1 MLARGLLRREVGE
14 DALREH
20 LAELHAPLVV
30 AVDVPD
36 DTLDEDLVLV
46 ERDERAEGLG
56 RELIAEERVRGLVAL
71 EGLER
76 DELLVDALG
85 RAFLGRLAERE
96 RLGLGE
102 EVRHQLVVEVADR
115 VVRLRAADEVAR
127 DEVRALVDELVERVL
142 AVRAGFAPLD
152 RTRRVVDRI
161 ALLVDA
167 LAVRLHVHLLEIGRE
182 AREVLVVRE
191 DAVGF
196 GAVAVVVEDAEE
208 REDDRHVALE
218 AGRAEVTVHLVVALE
233 QLLVVV
239 AADREHER
247 KTDRGRKRVAAAD
260 PIPEDEH
267 VLRVD
272 AERGD
277 FLRGR
282 GDGDEVLGDGGFRG
296 GLLEA
301 RLLGLS
307 EEPLLRRKRVGHRLL
322 RREGLGRDDEQG
334 LVRLHRAE
342 RLGEVR
348 RVDVGD
354 EEELHVALRVG
365 RERDVRHDGTEIG
378 AADAD
383 VDDVLDALAGEALP
397 LALTDLVGERGH
409 LVEDLAHARHDVLA
423 VNLDLDVLVLAA
435 KRGVKNGATLG
446 RVDLLAG
453 EHLLDLFLEVCL
465 LRELDERL
473 HRRLVDAVLGVVEE
487 PARGL
492 ERELRRAILVFREE
506 ILDRLRL
513 VLVYEFIDLFPSLS
527 VHCHFPR

>member
-1 MLARGLLRREVGE
+1 M
-14 DALREH
+14 
-20 LAELHAPLVV
+20 
-30 AVDVPD
+30 
-36 DTLDEDLVLV
+36 
-46 ERDERAEGLG
+46 
-56 RELIAEERVRGLVAL
+56 
-71 EGLER
+71 
-76 DELLVDALG
+76 
-85 RAFLGRLAERE
+85 
-96 RLGLGE
+96 
-102 EVRHQLVVEVADR
+102 
-115 VVRLRAADEVAR
+115 
-127 DEVRALVDELVERVL
+127 
-142 AVRAGFAPLD
+142 
-152 RTRRVVDRI
+152 
-161 ALLVDA
+161 
-167 LAVRLHVHLLEIGRE
+167 
-182 AREVLVVRE
+182 
-191 DAVGF
+191 
-196 GAVAVVVEDAEE
+196 VEDAEE

-233 QLLVVV
+233 ELLVVV
-239 AADREHER
+239 AADRDHER
-247 KTDRGRKRVAAAD
+247 EADRGRERVAAAD
-260 PIPEDEH
+260 PVPEDEH

-282 GDGDEVLGDGGFRG
+282 GDGDEVLGDRSLGV

-301 RLLGLS
+301 RLLGLG

-365 RERDVRHDGTEIG
+365 RERDVRHDGTEVG

-397 LALTDLVGERGH
+397 LAAAHGVGEVAH
-409 LVEDLAHARHDVLA
+409 LVEDLAHVLEDVLA
-423 VNLDLDVLVLAA
+423 VDLHLVVLVEVAE
-435 KRGVKNGATLG
+435 RGVENGAAFR

>member
-1 MLARGLLRREVGE
+1 MA
-14 DALREH
+14 
-20 LAELHAPLVV
+20 
-30 AVDVPD
+30 
-36 DTLDEDLVLV
+36 
-46 ERDERAEGLG
+46 
-56 RELIAEERVRGLVAL
+56 
-71 EGLER
+71 
-76 DELLVDALG
+76 
-85 RAFLGRLAERE
+85 
-96 RLGLGE
+96 
-102 EVRHQLVVEVADR
+102 
-115 VVRLRAADEVAR
+115 
-127 DEVRALVDELVERVL
+127 
-142 AVRAGFAPLD
+142 
-152 RTRRVVDRI
+152 
-161 ALLVDA
+161 
-167 LAVRLHVHLLEIGRE
+167 
-182 AREVLVVRE
+182 
-191 DAVGF
+191 
-196 GAVAVVVEDAEE
+196 
-208 REDDRHVALE
+208 
-218 AGRAEVTVHLVVALE
+218 VHLVVALE
-233 QLLVVV
+233 ELLIVV
-239 AADREHER
+239 AADREHQRE
-247 KTDRGRKRVAAAD
+247 TDCARERVASAD
-260 PIPEDEH
+260 PVPETEH
-267 VLRVD
+267 ILRVD
-272 AERGD
+272 TERGD

-282 GDGDEVLGDGGFRG
+282 RNGDKVLRDGGLG
-296 GLLEA
+296 VSLLEA
-301 RLLGLS
+301 RLLRLGK
-307 EEPLLRRKRVGHRLL
+307 EPVLRGERVGHRLL